1 MAKQK
6 KETPF
11 FYGGQAVMEGVMM
24 RGKNSY
30 CVSVRNPQGEIESR
44 TGTEKRSKTQEKLGK
59 IPVLRGIVR
68 LGASLM
74 IGMKVMRD
82 SAEISGMDAE
92 EAPTKFDMWLE
103 KKFGDKTTNYIMIF
117 SVVLSLAFSVGLF
130 MVLPTWLS
138 GFLAPLLG
146 DNLWALGIIEGLV
159 RLAIFLAY
167 LILVSKIKEIK
178 RVFQYHGAEHMAINC
193 YEKGEE
199 LTIANVARHNRL
211 HKRCGTSFL
220 LFVMLISMIF
230 FLFVQTDTI
239 WLRVLSRILFVPF
252 IAGTS
257 FEVIKWAGISK
268 SPIVAIISFPGLMLQ
283 KITTAVPDERQIE
296 VAITALEKVISIEEG
311 KETNT
316 EENISAEGVA
326 QIGDNQQP

>member
-1 MAKQK
+1 MVKQK

-11 FYGGQAVMEGVMM
+11 AYGGQAVMEGVMM
-24 RGKNSY
+24 RGKHSY

-44 TGTEKRSKTQEKLGK
+44 VDTMKISDRTKTLRK
-59 IPVLRGIVR
+59 IPVLRGIVQ
-68 LGASLM
+68 LGSSLM
-74 IGMKVMRD
+74 IGMKVMKD

-92 EAPTKFDMWLE
+92 ETPTKFDIWLE
-103 KKFGDKTTNYIMIF
+103 KKLGDNTVKYVMIV
-117 SVVLSLAFSVGLF
+117 SVILSLVLSVGLF

-146 DNLWALGIIEGLV
+146 GNLWALGIIEGLV
-159 RLAIFLAY
+159 RLVIFMAY
-167 LILVSKIKEIK
+167 IILMAQIKEIK
-178 RVFQYHGAEHMAINC
+178 RVFEYHGAEHKAINC
-193 YEKGEE
+193 HEKGDE
-199 LTIANVARHNRL
+199 LTTENVARHNRL

-257 FEVIKWAGISK
+257 YEVIKWAGISK

-283 KITTAVPDERQIE
+283 KITTAEPDERQIE
-296 VAITALEKVISIEEG
+296 VAITALEGVIAIEEG
-311 KETNT
+311 KSVQE
-316 EENISAEGVA
+316 AV
-326 QIGDNQQP
+326 QIDNDNQQS

>member
-1 MAKQK
+1 MAKTK

-11 FYGGQAVMEGVMM
+11 AYGGQAVMEGVMM
-24 RGKNSY
+24 RGKHNY

-44 TGTEKRSKTQEKLGK
+44 TGLTKTSDTLKTLRK
-59 IPVLRGIVR
+59 IPILRGIVQ
-68 LGASLM
+68 LGSSMM
-74 IGMKVMRD
+74 IGMKVMKD
-82 SAEISGMDAE
+82 SAEISGIDAE
-92 EAPTKFDMWLE
+92 EEPTKFDMWLE
-103 KKFGDKTTNYIMIF
+103 KKFGDNTVKYIMIF
-117 SVVLSLAFSVGLF
+117 SVVLSLIFSVALF

-146 DNLWALGIIEGLV
+146 GNLWALGIIEGLV
-159 RLAIFLAY
+159 RLAIFMAY
-167 LILVSKIKEIK
+167 LILVAQIKEIK
-178 RVFQYHGAEHMAINC
+178 RVFQYHGAEHKTINC
-193 YEKGEE
+193 YEKGEP
-199 LTIANVARHNRL
+199 LTTANVARHNRL

-257 FEVIKWAGISK
+257 YEVIKWAGISK

-283 KITTAVPDERQIE
+283 KITTAEPDEKQIE
-296 VAITALEKVISIEEG
+296 VAIMALEGVFAAERGEEVVR
-311 KETNT
+311 
-316 EENISAEGVA
+316 ID
-326 QIGDNQQP
+326 DNRQLESHEQEPA

>member
-1 MAKQK
+1 MAKTK

-11 FYGGQAVMEGVMM
+11 AYGGQAVMEGVMM
-24 RGKNSY
+24 RGKHNY

-44 TGTEKRSKTQEKLGK
+44 TGLTKTSDTLKTLRK
-59 IPVLRGIVR
+59 IPILRGIVQ
-68 LGASLM
+68 LGSSMM
-74 IGMKVMRD
+74 IGMKVMKD
-82 SAEISGMDAE
+82 SAEISGIDAE
-92 EAPTKFDMWLE
+92 EEPTKFDMWLE
-103 KKFGDKTTNYIMIF
+103 KKLGDNTVKYIMIF
-117 SVVLSLAFSVGLF
+117 SVVLSLVFSVALF

-146 DNLWALGIIEGLV
+146 GNLWALGIIEGLV
-159 RLAIFLAY
+159 RLAIFMAY
-167 LILVSKIKEIK
+167 LILVAQIKEIK
-178 RVFQYHGAEHMAINC
+178 RVFQYHGAEHKTINC
-193 YEKGEE
+193 YEKGEP
-199 LTIANVARHNRL
+199 LTTANVARHNRL

-257 FEVIKWAGISK
+257 YEVIKWAGISK

-283 KITTAVPDERQIE
+283 KITTAEPDEKQIE
-296 VAITALEKVISIEEG
+296 VAIVALEGVMAAERGEEVVRFDDN
-311 KETNT
+311 KQL
-316 EENISAEGVA
+316 ENHGQEPA
-326 QIGDNQQP
+326 

>member
-1 MAKQK
+1 MSKQK
-6 KETPF
+6 KEIPF
-11 FYGGQAVMEGVMM
+11 AYGGQAVMEGVMM
-24 RGKNSY
+24 RGKQSY

-44 TGTEKRSKTQEKLGK
+44 IGTTKTSGALKTLRK
-59 IPVLRGIVR
+59 IPILRGIVQ
-68 LGASLM
+68 LGSSLM

-82 SAEISGMDAE
+82 SAEISGIDAE
-92 EAPTKFDMWLE
+92 EEPTKFDMWME
-103 KKFGDKTTNYIMIF
+103 KKFGDNTIKYIMIF
-117 SVVLSLAFSVGLF
+117 SVIISLAFSVALF

-138 GFLAPLLG
+138 GFLAPLLSG
-146 DNLWALGIIEGLV
+146 NLWALGIIEGLV
-159 RLAIFLAY
+159 RLAIFMVY
-167 LILVSKIKEIK
+167 LILIAQIKDIK
-178 RVFQYHGAEHMAINC
+178 RVFQYHGAEHKTINC

-199 LTIANVARHNRL
+199 LTADNVARHNRL

-257 FEVIKWAGISK
+257 YEVIKWAGISK

-283 KITTAVPDERQIE
+283 KITTAEPDKKQIE
-296 VAITALEKVISIEEG
+296 VAIAALEGVIMEEEAKSDG
-311 KETNT
+311 GVS
-316 EENISAEGVA
+316 END
-326 QIGDNQQP
+326 DN